1 MTQPLMPLFP
11 RGSPGAGLL
20 ALRLGVLAGM
30 LACNPVAGLPLPP
43 PVSGFLTG
51 IAALG
56 LVLGLFTSWIAWL
69 AGACALL
76 GLVQAMPDARAIA
89 LAAQGLSVVAL
100 ALLGPGAYS
109 MDALFFGRRIVRIDG

>member
-1 MTQPLMPLFP
+1 
-11 RGSPGAGLL
+11 
-20 ALRLGVLAGM
+20 M

-51 IAALG
+51 IAALA

-76 GLVQAMPDARAIA
+76 GLVQATPDARAIA

-109 MDALFFGRRIVRIDG
+109 MDALFFGRRIVRIHE

>member
-1 MTQPLMPLFP
+1 MPSFP

-51 IAALG
+51 VAALA

-76 GLVQAMPDARAIA
+76 GLIQAMPDARAIA
-89 LAAQGLSVVAL
+89 PPPRACRSSPWRCWAPAL
-100 ALLGPGAYS
+100 T
-109 MDALFFGRRIVRIDG
+109 R

>member
-1 MTQPLMPLFP
+1 MLDNLIVLIREREQGARKLKAMTGET
-11 RGSPGAGLL
+11 RVTA
-20 ALRLGVLAGM
+20 
-30 LACNPVAGLPLPP
+30 
-43 PVSGFLTG
+43 
-51 IAALG
+51 

-109 MDALFFGRRIVRIDG
+109 MDALFFGRRIVRIDE

>member
-1 MTQPLMPLFP
+1 
-11 RGSPGAGLL
+11 
-20 ALRLGVLAGM
+20 M
-30 LACNPVAGLPLPP
+30 LACNSVAGLPLPP

-51 IAALG
+51 IAALA

-76 GLVQAMPDARAIA
+76 GLVQATPDARAIA

-109 MDALFFGRRIVRIDG
+109 MDALFFGRRIVRIDE